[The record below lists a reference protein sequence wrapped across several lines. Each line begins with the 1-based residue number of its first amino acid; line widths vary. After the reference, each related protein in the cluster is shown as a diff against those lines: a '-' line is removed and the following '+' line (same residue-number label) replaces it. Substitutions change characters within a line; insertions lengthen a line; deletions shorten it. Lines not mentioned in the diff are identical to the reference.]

1 MKTKMILASSNS
13 HKLREFREIL
23 EPLGCEVV
31 SQKEAGIDVDPD
43 ETGSTFEENSAIK
56 ARAVYEIAKCA
67 VIADDS
73 GLEVDA
79 LGGEPGVYSA
89 RYGGTRDDR
98 RHNELVLEKLNGVP
112 DEKRTARFIAAITYI
127 DEKGEEFCFVGKFEG
142 RIGYCE
148 RGKNGFGYDP
158 IFMVGDISSAEM
170 TPDEKNAVSHR
181 GKALRLLAE
190 HIMKNIPEENDA

>member
-1 MKTKMILASSNS
+1 MKTKMILASGNP

-23 EPLGCEVV
+23 EPLGCEVI
-31 SQKEAGIDVDPD
+31 SQHDAGIDIDP
-43 ETGSTFEENSAIK
+43 EENGTTFLENSAIK
-56 ARAVYEIAKCA
+56 ARAIYEIAKTA

-73 GLEVDA
+73 GIEVDY

-89 RYGGTRDDR
+89 RYGGTRDDKA
-98 RHNELVLEKLNGVP
+98 HNDLVLKKLDGVP
-112 DEKRTARFIAAITYI
+112 DEKRTARFVCAITYI
-127 DEKGEEFCFVGKFEG
+127 DENGAESQFLGKFEG
-142 RIGYCE
+142 RIGYEE

-190 HIMKNIPEENDA
+190 HIKNIKKDENNA